1 MNGFKSCQSLVEGF
15 EIAGRPPSSRIDEN
29 VEKVRE
35 IHEDWRLTINNVCN
49 ILRQE
54 YGTCARDLIENLNM
68 RLIPTKIYAA
78 LAE

>member
-15 EIAGRPPSSRIDEN
+15 ELAGRPPSGRIDEN
-29 VEKVRE
+29 VGKVRE
-35 IHEDWRLTINNVCN
+35 IHEDWRLTINNARS

-54 YGTCARDLIENLNM
+54 YGTCARDLTENLNM
-68 RLIPTKIYAA
+68 RLIPAIIYAA